1 MPIPKIIHQL
11 WIGPRPMPSKFMDT
25 WKEKHPDFE
34 YIRWTEE
41 ELLKQRIIFECLTP
55 IRRMSEINGKADII
69 RWELLYHFGGIFID
83 ADSICIERLDDQFL
97 SKPSFAGFENE
108 TARNGLVATGT
119 MGFPPKHPL
128 CRAAIDWILNNDTC
142 PETTNLKAWFTV
154 GPVLL
159 TRLLDT
165 GKYSDFAV
173 YPSYTFLPYHFTGLK
188 YEGHKKVYAYQEWGS
203 TKQNY
208 EIMNSIE
215 LPEDLRE
222 PSQWVSVLVSSYN
235 TKHVYI
241 SECIE
246 SIKNQNGHFGIEL
259 VWINDG
265 SDELNTKLLELEL
278 EKFKKNT
285 RWTNVLYKKMDK
297 NMGISYCLNAGIE
310 MCSNEIIVKMDSDD
324 IMFPDRIKKQLQ
336 IMNTTDYVMCGSNV
350 HMFSILNNN
359 NNKNYLQ
366 LTNHL
371 EIITWEN
378 YQQTKSHWFMNHP
391 SLCYRKSAILEVGN
405 YNTEMGSMSEDFELE
420 LRILKKYGKVYNI
433 QEPLLHYRIHSD
445 QTTYN
450 GKSSTQECV
459 NKRNQIINYH
469 CLTTNRNRIP

>member
-1 MPIPKIIHQL
+1 MPIPKIMHQI

-25 WKEKHPDFE
+25 WKDKHPDYE

-41 ELLKQRIIFECLTP
+41 ELSRRRINFECLTP
-55 IRRMSEINGKADII
+55 IQRMSEINGKADII
-69 RWELLYHFGGIFID
+69 RWELLYQFGGIFID
-83 ADSICIERLDDQFL
+83 ADSICIEPFDESFL
-97 SKPSFAGFENE
+97 TKPAFAGFENE

-119 MGFPPKHPL
+119 MGFPPRHPL
-128 CRAAIDWILNNDTC
+128 CRAAIDFILNNDTC
-142 PETTNLKAWFTV
+142 PETTNHKAWFTV
-154 GPVLL
+154 GPALL
-159 TRLLDT
+159 TRLLET

-173 YPSYTFLPYHFTGLK
+173 YPSYSFLPYHFTGLK

-215 LPEDLRE
+215 LPDDLRE

-235 TKHVYI
+235 TKHVYVC
-241 SECIE
+241 ECIE
-246 SIKNQNGHFGIEL
+246 SIKLQNGHFGIEL
-259 VWINDG
+259 VWVNDG
-265 SDELNTKLLELEL
+265 SNALNAKLLELEL

-285 RWTNVLYKKMDK
+285 RWTKLQYKKMDENK
-297 NMGISYCLNAGIE
+297 GISHCLKLGIE

-324 IMFPDRIKKQLQ
+324 IMFQDRIKKQLQ

-350 HMFSILNNN
+350 HMFSTINNSS
-359 NNKNYLQ
+359 NKQYMQ

-371 EIITWEN
+371 EIITWAN
-378 YQQTKSHWFMNHP
+378 YKQTKSHWVMNHP
-391 SLCYRKSAILEVGN
+391 SLCYRKSAVLEVGN

-433 QEPLLHYRIHSD
+433 QEPLLYYRIHSD
-445 QTTYN
+445 QATYN
-450 GKSSTQECV
+450 GKSSTVECV
-459 NKRNQIINYH
+459 NRRNQIINMM
-469 CLTTNRNRIP
+469 LD